1 MEGKSEL
8 RSLAERLLEKQLCD
22 NCLGRQMAM
31 VSTGMTNRERGRV
44 LRRLFKAG
52 KEPGKCSVCRGLFKN
67 LNRLALRAVKKL
79 GRIEFNTFVVGSKI
93 NQGFISREESLWRLV
108 GIKYCES
115 LKAELNRELGKL
127 IWKKTG
133 KRADEKNPDVT
144 VIINTERDEIELRI
158 NPLFVYG
165 KYKKL
170 VRGIPQ
176 TKWDMYPET
185 IEDIIAKP
193 FMKFTKGSRHA
204 FHGAG
209 REDVDARCLDWRPFV
224 FEVFEPL
231 KRNLDLKRI
240 KKEINKTGKV
250 RVSNL
255 RNSEKKEVVKIK
267 SIRPDKTYRILIG
280 FEKPVK
286 AGELK
291 KLRTLTGIIEQ
302 KTPNRVLHRRADLL
316 RKRRVKSIKWKR
328 ISNKKIEIEIRSEA
342 GLYVKEMVTGD
353 RGRTKPNVA
362 ALLKNPTKILEL
374 DVVKIWL

>member
-1 MEGKSEL
+1 
-8 RSLAERLLEKQLCD
+8 
-22 NCLGRQMAM
+22 M

-44 LRRLFKAG
+44 LRRFFKAG
-52 KEPGKCSVCRGLFKN
+52 KEPKKCSMCGGLFKN
-67 LNRLALRAVKKL
+67 LNKLALKAAEKL

-93 NQGFISREESLWRLV
+93 NQRLMSREDSLWKLV

-133 KRADEKNPDVT
+133 KDVDEKNPDVT
-144 VIINTERDEIELRI
+144 VIVNTERNETELRI

-176 TKWDMYPET
+176 TKWDMYSET

-193 FMKFTKGSRHA
+193 FMKNTKGSRHA

-231 KRNLDLKRI
+231 KRNLDLSRI
-240 KKEINKTGKV
+240 KREVNKTGKV

-255 RNSEKKEVVKIK
+255 RISDKKEVVKIK
-267 SIRPDKTYRILIG
+267 SIRPDKTYRILIE

-286 AGELK
+286 AGEEK
-291 KLRTLTGIIEQ
+291 KLRTLAGIIEQ
-302 KTPNRVLHRRADLL
+302 KTPFRVLRSRADLL

-342 GLYVKEMVTGD
+342 GLYVKELVTGG
-353 RGRTKPNVA
+353 RGRTKPNVS
-362 ALLKNPTKILEL
+362 ALLKNPAKVLEL
-374 DVVKIWL
+374 DVVRIWC

>member
-1 MEGKSEL
+1 VEERSEL
-8 RSLAERLLEKQLCD
+8 RSLAEKLLKKQLCD
-22 NCLGRQMAM
+22 NCMGRQMAM

-44 LRRLFKAG
+44 LRRIFKVE
-52 KEPGKCSVCRGLFKN
+52 KESKCSMCRGLFKDM
-67 LNRLALRAVKKL
+67 NRLALKVFRKL

-93 NQGFISREESLWRLV
+93 NQKLISREDSLWKSV
-108 GIKYCES
+108 GIKYSES
-115 LKAELNRELGKL
+115 LKAEFNRELGKL

-133 KRADEKNPDVT
+133 KRADEKNPNVT
-144 VIINTERDEIELRI
+144 VIINTERDEIEAGI

-176 TKWDMYPET
+176 TKWEKYAET

-193 FMKFTKGSRHA
+193 FMKFTKGSGHA
-204 FHGAG
+204 LHGSG

-231 KRNLDLKRI
+231 KRNLDLDRI
-240 KKEINKTGKV
+240 RKEINKTGKV
-250 RVSNL
+250 KVSNL
-255 RNSEKKEVVKIK
+255 RYSDKKEVIKIK
-267 SIRPDKTYRILIG
+267 SIRPDKTYRILVG

-291 KLRTLTGIIEQ
+291 KLRTLAGIIEQ
-302 KTPNRVLHRRADLL
+302 KTPLRVLHRRADLM

-328 ISNKKIEIEIRSEA
+328 ISNKKIEIEIRGEA
-342 GLYVKEMVTGD
+342 GLYVKELVTGN
-353 RGRTKPNVA
+353 RERTKPNVA
-362 ALLKNPTKILEL
+362 ALLKTPAKVLEL
-374 DVVKIWL
+374 DVIRIWL